1 MPCHAAGAP
10 RLLLIH
16 WLRCALPCRAV
27 LCCAGR
33 GGARPGKG
41 GGGWGGCGGWTLVL
55 PRPKGLRGSCGLFIN
70 GAEGLGEVVPAKG
83 ACVLS
88 RCVAEGFPLL
98 LRSTRLPKQR
108 SQPLTTPLWHIEKA
122 LKVFILSPGLCVWL
136 CPGCCAFERTLKS
149 NLKTLAK
156 KKKKKK
162 KIFLVLFFVQVMC
175 GSLQWMALHILSLA
189 LLLPQRSLALS
200 STIPQH
206 PSVAP
211 PASGSCWRWQGQVP
225 VLSCLPFPWLE
236 LIPSETSWQSFP
248 PIPYGCLAH
257 PDVSASVG
265 ARSAGW

>member
-1 MPCHAAGAP
+1 MAAAASAPAEAVARGRPRGAVASPAAAVAAVPPVAVAAVPAAPPGAAAPARTAHWPGRWRHVPVAVPCHAAGAP

-41 GGGWGGCGGWTLVL
+41 GGGWSGCGGWTLAL
-55 PRPKGLRGSCGLFIN
+55 PRPEGLRGSCGLFIN
-70 GAEGLGEVVPAKG
+70 GAEVLGEVVPAKG
-83 ACVLS
+83 ACVSS

-162 KIFLVLFFVQVMC
+162 KIFVL
-175 GSLQWMALHILSLA
+175 G
-189 LLLPQRSLALS
+189 
-200 STIPQH
+200 
-206 PSVAP
+206 
-211 PASGSCWRWQGQVP
+211 
-225 VLSCLPFPWLE
+225 PFLF
-236 LIPSETSWQSFP
+236 L
-248 PIPYGCLAH
+248 
-257 PDVSASVG
+257 
-265 ARSAGW
+265 